1 MIEVL
6 SVASEVYPLIKTGG
20 LADVAGA
27 LPLALVEYDVTMRT
41 LVPGY
46 PAVLAKFAEHRV
58 VAEIDDLFGAPAR
71 LLAGHHAGL
80 DLIVIEASHLYDRP
94 GNPYVVPE
102 GWDWPDNWKRFAALS
117 WVASELA
124 RGLVEGYRPHILHCH
139 DWQAG
144 LAPAYIKYGPQTA
157 IRTVMTVHNMAF
169 KGFFGPEMF
178 GQLRLSGEAFGV
190 NGVEYYGGISY
201 LKSGMECADFVTTVS
216 PNYADEIR
224 TPAFG
229 MGLEGLLNGRAETVT
244 GILNGIDTA
253 AWDPTLDRALV
264 QAFSATSVY
273 LRRAN
278 KDAVVEKFGL
288 DSGDGP
294 LFCVVS
300 RLTGQKG
307 MDLLLQVIDG
317 LVVLGGRLVVLGS
330 GDPGLEDGFRLA
342 AQRHPGKVGLIIG
355 YDEELSHLIQGGA
368 DAILIPSRF
377 EPCGLT
383 QLYGLR
389 YGCVPVVS
397 RIGGLADT
405 VIDANPAAINAGVA
419 TGLLFNAN
427 NAHALYEA
435 IRKATRLYAD
445 PRGWGKIQRR
455 GMKCDVS
462 WQASAGRYA
471 DLYALLTGLK
481 NNDHPDSSN
490 PAL

>member
-27 LPLALVEYDVTMRT
+27 LPLALGDKGVTMRT

-46 PAVLAKFAEHRV
+46 PAVMSRIDGGRT
-58 VAEIDDLFGAPAR
+58 VAEIDDLFGAPGK
-71 LLAGHHAGL
+71 LIAGRFAGL
-80 DLIVIEASHLYDRP
+80 DLIVIDAPHLYDRP
-94 GNPYVVPE
+94 GNPYIAPD

-117 WVASELA
+117 WVAAELA
-124 RGLVEGYRPHILHCH
+124 WGLVDGYRPQVIHCH

-144 LAPAYIKYGPQTA
+144 LVPAYIKYGTPSGIKT
-157 IRTVMTVHNMAF
+157 IMTVHNMAF
-169 KGFFGPEMF
+169 KGFFGREIF
-178 GQLRLSGEAFGV
+178 GQLRLPPQAFEVG
-190 NGVEYYGGISY
+190 GVEYYGGISY
-201 LKSGMECADFVTTVS
+201 LKSGMECADYVTTVS

-224 TPAFG
+224 TPEFG
-229 MGLEGLLNGRAETVT
+229 MGLEGLLNGRADTVI

-253 AWDPTLDRALV
+253 SWDPAVDPALK
-264 QAFSATSVY
+264 QKFSSNTTH
-273 LRRAN
+273 LRQPN
-278 KDAVVEKFGL
+278 KLALVEKFGL
-288 DSGDGP
+288 DGADGP
-294 LFCVVS
+294 LFCVIS

-307 MDLLLQVIDG
+307 MDLLLQTIEG
-317 LVVLGGRLVVLGS
+317 LVALGGRLAVLGS
-330 GDPGLEDGFRLA
+330 GEGYLEDGFRHA
-342 AQRHPGKVGLIIG
+342 TSVYPGKVGIITR

-405 VIDANPAAINAGVA
+405 VIDANPAALDAGVA
-419 TGLLFNAN
+419 TGILFDADS
-427 NAHALYEA
+427 AHALYEA

-445 PRGWGKIQRR
+445 DKTWKKIQRR
-455 GMKCDVS
+455 GMKSEVS
-462 WQASAGRYA
+462 WEASAGRYA
-471 DLYALLTGLK
+471 DLYATLTGLTIH
-481 NNDHPDSSN
+481 DDPDN
-490 PAL
+490 